1 MQSGQYATSD
11 TLRTRISIHERYSVN
26 RQDFK
31 DWIFEHYDLQPGMRI
46 LELGCGNA
54 EMWKKHIGELPEGCE
69 LLLTDAS
76 AGMLEEAR
84 RQLGEREHVRYAQ
97 VDAMEI
103 PYGDADFD
111 AVIANLMFYHVPDI
125 DRALAEIRR
134 VLKPDGWFACATNGE
149 QGIGSFLAEV
159 FSDFDASGR
168 MQEIATRFS
177 LENGTRRLMK
187 HFRSVH
193 MLRRDDALD
202 ITDAEDLADYVLS
215 LASMAELRAL
225 PRKEILRRFQGRM
238 TEGHLLIPKVYGMFL
253 CKDT

>member
-1 MQSGQYATSD
+1 MQSGQYATAD

-84 RQLGEREHVRYAQ
+84 RLLGEREHVRYAQ

-103 PYGDADFD
+103 PYGDAGFD
-111 AVIANLMFYHVPDI
+111 AVIANMMLYHVPDI

-149 QGIGSFLAEV
+149 QGVGSFLAEV
-159 FSDFDASGR
+159 FADFAASER

-177 LENGTRRLMK
+177 LENGTRALMK
-187 HFRSVH
+187 HFHSVQ

-202 ITDAEDLADYVLS
+202 ITNAEELADYVLS
-215 LASMAELRAL
+215 LASMAELRHV
-225 PRKEILRRFQGRM
+225 PRAEIVGRFQGRM
-238 TEGHLLIPKVYGMFL
+238 IDGHLVIPKVYGMFI
-253 CKDT
+253 CRD